1 MLSIEKLVS
10 PDTFTKFRIYED
22 LLLEWNRRT
31 ALVQEDTLQHFNNR
45 HVLDS
50 LQIIPVIDDFFF
62 PSPSTIPPIP
72 LDISLKPGVKLDNP
86 PKKIADLLMIDVGTG
101 AGFPGLIMA
110 MCGFVNITLCE
121 SNHRKCVFL
130 EEVARQTGTRV
141 SIVNKRVEDLVD
153 TFDIILSRACADLEA
168 LCFMMSRLSRTSS
181 SLGIFHKGKSWES
194 EVIEAQKKWGFVSQ
208 IYQSITSPG
217 SIIITL
223 RELSQNSLI
232 I

>member
-1 MLSIEKLVS
+1 MLSIENLVS
-10 PDTFTKFRIYED
+10 ADTLTKFRIYED

-50 LQIIPVIDDFFF
+50 LQIIPIIDDFFYA
-62 PSPSTIPPIP
+62 SPSAVPSMPI
-72 LDISLKPGVKLDNP
+72 DISLKPGAKLDKP
-86 PKKIADLLMIDVGTG
+86 PKNIADLLMIDVGTG

-141 SIVNKRVEDLVD
+141 SIVNKRVEDLAG
-153 TFDIILSRACADLEA
+153 TFDVVLSRACADLET
-168 LCFMMSRLSRTSS
+168 LCFMMSRLSRTST
-181 SLGIFHKGKSWES
+181 SLGVFHKGKSWEN
-194 EVIEAQKKWGFVSQ
+194 EVIDAQRKWGFISQ

-217 SIIITL
+217 SVIVTL
-223 RELSQNSLI
+223 RGLSLNSLDV
-232 I
+232 